1 MDILLIMAGLGV
13 AWGAIRWGMCWWD
26 PVGADKMA
34 ARLRGR
40 GVELRMIR
48 AAKAEARQAAQKLE
62 EAYLREWDQGAIGT
76 ISQTEETEH
85 AR

>member
-1 MDILLIMAGLGV
+1 
-13 AWGAIRWGMCWWD
+13 MCWWD

-40 GVELRMIR
+40 GAELRMIR

-62 EAYLREWDQGAIGT
+62 EDCLRELDQHPPTAGGINVEAENA
-76 ISQTEETEH
+76 Q
-85 AR
+85 